1 MPPAT
6 KAPPLTR
13 VIAPQDGSGLAA
25 RSLPH
30 AVAIARASG
39 VGLLLYSQLYP
50 SEVDGDPE
58 RSERAEV
65 LRSLADAI
73 TEVPVEVRVEVAA
86 SPIAGL
92 EALTLADEG
101 ALVCLSS
108 HGRAAERGG
117 PALGSVA
124 EAALGRLSGPLLLVG
139 PSCEEDRTPIAG
151 EVVACV
157 DCSELSEE
165 ILDPAA
171 TWARRFGMAL
181 RLLEI
186 VPERWAQQVTAGAE
200 DADAGDCGHT
210 PGCPRGYTERL
221 AEQLRDAQ
229 LTVHSDALPAPDPS
243 QPVPHIVAAL
253 RERGA
258 GLAALSTHGRT
269 GLRRLRIGSTAI
281 TVVRESPCPVLV
293 ARPRSLQ
300 P

>member
-124 EAALGRLSGPLLLVG
+124 EAALGRLPGPVLLVG
-139 PSCEEDRTPIAG
+139 PTCEPDRVPTTG
-151 EVVACV
+151 EVIACV

-165 ILDPAA
+165 ILEPAA
-171 TWARRFGMAL
+171 SWARRFGMDL
-181 RLLEI
+181 RLLEV
-186 VPERWAQQVTAGAE
+186 VPERWAASAAG
-200 DADAGDCGHT
+200 DADADCAET

-221 AEQLRDAQ
+221 AARLRTAGQ
-229 LTVHSDALPAPDPS
+229 TVRSDAVAAPDPS

-281 TVVRESPCPVLV
+281 TLVRDSPCPVLV